1 MFPSTRVPFVDEV
14 GTVKVSPTARVLS
27 NKAMSAK
34 SAREKRQRSSLVSA
48 LLILRRNLDLDSFI
62 SRLVLDRRVVPRE
75 MNVERASSP
84 LESLEGILLELRR
97 KERIEEHSIQPR
109 TKPGE
114 TVSERLEVSSVTGQE
129 SEGRVRP
136 AIRLVYVVRLFGE
149 LVERQTRIRLS
160 GSEEIRP
167 GRATDRRELSG
178 VNTVQVSDS
187 ELEAEDEEAK
197 GGREKESKLTR
208 RLILSYR
215 GRLET
220 SLPSRSQG

>member
-27 NKAMSAK
+27 NKAMSAML
-34 SAREKRQRSSLVSA
+34 AREKRQRSSLVSA

-62 SRLVLDRRVVPRE
+62 SRLVLDRRIFRRE
-75 MNVERASSP
+75 MDIKRATSP
-84 LESLEGILLELRR
+84 LESLESILLELRR
-97 KERIEEHSIQPR
+97 KKRIEEHSIQPR
-109 TKPGE
+109 TEPGE

-178 VNTVQVSDS
+178 VNT
-187 ELEAEDEEAK
+187 A
-197 GGREKESKLTR
+197 
-208 RLILSYR
+208 
-215 GRLET
+215 
-220 SLPSRSQG
+220 